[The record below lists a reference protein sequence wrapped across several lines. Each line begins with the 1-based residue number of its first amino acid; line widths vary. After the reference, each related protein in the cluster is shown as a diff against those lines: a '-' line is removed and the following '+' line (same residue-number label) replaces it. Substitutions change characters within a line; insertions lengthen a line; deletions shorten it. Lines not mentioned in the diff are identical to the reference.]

1 MFSFTHSR
9 TQALVL
15 VIIATFAAAPAIAVE
30 PPPGTKNF
38 SVPSGVPNYFSNEV
52 GAAQGSGGIVRPAP
66 APSAVAVAPSGRSR
80 VAVVTPRRG
89 GRYHAAY
96 SRGRG
101 GRGHAVATRGRG
113 GRVTVSSR
121 RGNTRPAA
129 TRSSAS
135 RHVVKAAARS
145 GNTRRH

>member
-1 MFSFTHSR
+1 MFSITRSR
-9 TQALVL
+9 AQALVL
-15 VIIATFAAAPAIAVE
+15 VIVATFAAAPAIAVE

-38 SVPSGVPNYFSNEV
+38 TVPSGVPNYFSNEV
-52 GAAQGSGGIVRPAP
+52 GAPHGSGGIVRPAP

-80 VAVVTPRRG
+80 VAVVAPRRG
-89 GRYHAAY
+89 ARYHTAH

-113 GRVTVSSR
+113 GRAAVVSSR
-121 RGNTRPAA
+121 GRGRSVQAA
-129 TRSSAS
+129 P
-135 RHVVKAAARS
+135 RHVVKATART